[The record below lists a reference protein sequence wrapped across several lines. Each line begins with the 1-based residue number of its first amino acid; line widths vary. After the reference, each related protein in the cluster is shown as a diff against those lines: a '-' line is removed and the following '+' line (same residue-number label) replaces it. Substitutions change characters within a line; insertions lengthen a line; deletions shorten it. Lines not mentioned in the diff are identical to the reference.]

1 MKKEFK
7 AAIAVILAVWI
18 FAMGLTIGKNVGIKS
33 VSQTTQAPSASQ
45 QPSSEPSQ
53 QPSEQPTSQQPTSQ
67 QPSSE
72 PSTLLPSV
80 VDPSNGG
87 DNTSEPTDAP
97 SSEPQQNSDD
107 PASLSKEQIVE
118 KMNSYM
124 AQLKA
129 EQNMTAHKYEL
140 IQVNVVDCSV
150 PSATSTINGIVQKV
164 IGDGPE
170 EVTINFSGGQGVNE
184 DGETVSPFDAIPP
197 SSKEFKITPE
207 GVLSAKAE
215 KQGDNTVYTVILVA
229 EKTTA
234 AAPVP
239 TYNSTAIGY
248 LDIMS
253 LDLPGV
259 TISTADMEYPGSE
272 VSITVDSQGK
282 VINLVNKL
290 PMTGFGEAKLG
301 PVPGNATFEG
311 NLDETWDFTY

>member
-18 FAMGLTIGKNVGIKS
+18 FAMGLTIGKNVGVKS
-33 VSQTTQAPSASQ
+33 VSQTPQAPSTSQ
-45 QPSSEPSQ
+45 QPQ
-53 QPSEQPTSQQPTSQ
+53 TQPSEQPTSQQPTSQ
-67 QPSSE
+67 QPTTE
-72 PSTLLPSV
+72 QPSTLLPSV

-87 DNTSEPTDAP
+87 DNTSEPTVDP
-97 SSEPQQNSDD
+97 SSQPQQGSDD
-107 PASLSKEQIVE
+107 PASLSKEQIIE

-140 IQVNVVDCSV
+140 IQVSVVDCSV
-150 PSATSTINGIVQKV
+150 PSATGTINNIVQGV

-207 GVLSAKAE
+207 GVLQAKAE
-215 KQGDNTVYTVILVA
+215 KQGDNTVYTVILVS

-234 AAPVP
+234 ASPVP
-239 TYNSTAIGY
+239 TYNSTAIGF

-272 VSITVDSQGK
+272 VSITVNSQGK
-282 VINLVNKL
+282 VVNLVNKL
-290 PMTGFGEAKLG
+290 PMKGYGEAKLG
-301 PVPGNATFEG
+301 PIPGNATFEG
-311 NLDETWDFTY
+311 KLDETWDFTY

>member
-7 AAIAVILAVWI
+7 IAIAVILTVWV
-18 FAMGLTIGKNVGIKS
+18 FAMGLTIGNNKGLATASK
-33 VSQTTQAPSASQ
+33 QTTQSTAAPSSSQPTQ
-45 QPSSEPSQ
+45 QPSS
-53 QPSEQPTSQQPTSQ
+53 QPTE
-67 QPSSE
+67 QPSSQPSTE
-72 PSTLLPSV
+72 PSTLTPSV
-80 VDPSNGG
+80 IDPSNGTE
-87 DNTSEPTDAP
+87 NTTNPTTPP
-97 SSEPQQNSDD
+97 SSQPQGDAND
-107 PASLSKEQIVE
+107 PSTLSKEQIVE

-129 EQNMTAHKYEL
+129 EQNMSAHKYEL

-150 PSATSTINGIVQKV
+150 PSATGTINNVVQGV

-207 GVLSAKAE
+207 GVLQAKAE
-215 KQGDNTVYTVILVA
+215 KQGDNTVYTVVLVS

-234 AAPVP
+234 ASPVP
-239 TYNSTAIGY
+239 VHNTTAIGY

-253 LDLPGV
+253 IDLPGV

-282 VINLVNKL
+282 VVNLVNKL
-290 PMTGFGEAKLG
+290 PMKGYGEAKLG
-301 PVPGNATFEG
+301 PIPGNATFEG
-311 NLDETWDFTY
+311 SLDEKWDFTY